1 MQKNRLSP
9 RENGRTFAMAMMF
22 ESGLGFVGILV
33 AWLTGCSLAA
43 RLMISQWALLRG
55 LLACVPML
63 AMLWVLMRSAWPPLL
78 RLRRQVEEVV
88 QELFGQSKWWELAMI
103 SLAAGLGEELL
114 FRGALQ
120 PWVASWTTPV
130 VALVVVSML
139 FGLAHALSTT
149 YFLLATVIGGYF
161 GLLTMVFDDLV
172 APIVAH
178 TVYDFVALMVV
189 KRLVRD
195 QQ

>member
-1 MQKNRLSP
+1 
-9 RENGRTFAMAMMF
+9 MAMMF